1 MRITEAAARLDMSPR
16 MLRYREDLGLLPPL
30 RDRPYGRGHAHR
42 QFTEEDLA
50 TITAALAIER
60 RFDITPAALAFGLR
74 VLTDPAARAAVADL
88 GRRTGHVPAGPGAG
102 RALDFEKERALRA
115 LGGALRGSAE
125 RLTSVVG
132 PATATTGNAPGAARA
147 IPGAGRE
154 GDTGEGLPMRGGHR
168 GAMSLTKAV
177 CRRCREP
184 VPHPFARYQCRLVHD
199 RGNFTAYRLLNCH
212 YHENVIVIMELPAGT
227 VERRAIGNPTLPL
240 N

>member
-50 TITAALAIER
+50 AITAALAIER
-60 RFDITPAALAFGLR
+60 RFDITPAALAYGLR

-115 LGGALRGSAE
+115 LGGPADKPHADA
-125 RLTSVVG
+125 TSSR
-132 PATATTGNAPGAARA
+132 PQA
-147 IPGAGRE
+147 
-154 GDTGEGLPMRGGHR
+154 H
-168 GAMSLTKAV
+168 
-177 CRRCREP
+177 
-184 VPHPFARYQCRLVHD
+184 
-199 RGNFTAYRLLNCH
+199 
-212 YHENVIVIMELPAGT
+212 
-227 VERRAIGNPTLPL
+227 
-240 N
+240 